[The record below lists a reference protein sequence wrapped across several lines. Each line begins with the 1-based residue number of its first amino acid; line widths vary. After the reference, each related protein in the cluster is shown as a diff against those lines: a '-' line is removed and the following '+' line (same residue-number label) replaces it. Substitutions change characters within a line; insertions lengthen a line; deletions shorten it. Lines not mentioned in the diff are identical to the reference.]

1 MLDQL
6 INLVKENA
14 GNAIIN
20 NNDVPNENNDAV
32 ISTTANGIM
41 DHLKNLAVSGG
52 NENITNLLAGGNTS
66 GSSEISNMSGNIANV
81 ISSKFGIDPSKSEAI
96 VNNLIPTVMSSLS
109 QKTNDPNDN
118 SFTMQG
124 ILGSLAGGSSDL
136 GGIMDSVKK
145 LF

>member
-6 INLVKENA
+6 INLVNENA